1 MSYPH
6 IAVSAILVLTALQ
19 SNAQTPAPRPE
30 FEVAS
35 IKPNTSG
42 NNMIM
47 IRPPVGGR
55 FTATNA
61 RLKMLIGLAYK
72 LQDYEISG
80 GPAWINT
87 DGYDVTAKA
96 TDSNIGIDQ
105 LRPMLQTL
113 LEDRFQLKVHRD
125 TKEVPVYAL
134 LAGRNGPK
142 LPDAK
147 EGGCVAF
154 QPDKPPP
161 PPAPGQ
167 FPFTPCGGFFM
178 GPNHLEGGKI
188 GMEQLIGALSGLLG
202 RPVIDKTGFKGTFDV
217 KLDFSP
223 EGTRM
228 AGIRGLGPPP
238 GAPPE
243 AGNTDNAPPSI
254 FTVIQE
260 QLGLKLESQKGPGEI
275 LVIDH
280 AEKASE
286 N

>member
-6 IAVSAILVLTALQ
+6 LAATAMLVLTALH
-19 SNAQTPAPRPE
+19 SNAQKPAPRPE

-61 RLKMLIGLAYK
+61 RLKTLVVIAYK
-72 LQDYEISG
+72 VQDFEISG
-80 GPAWINT
+80 GPSWTNT
-87 DGYDVTAKA
+87 DGYDITAKA

-113 LEDRFQLKVHRD
+113 LEDRFQLKVHRE

-134 LAGRNGPK
+134 LAGKNGPK
-142 LPDAK
+142 LPEAK
-147 EGGCVAF
+147 EGGCTSF
-154 QPDKPPP
+154 NSNSPPP
-161 PPAPGQ
+161 PSPAPGQ
-167 FPFTPCGGFFM
+167 FPPTPCGGFFM

-188 GMEQLIGALSGLLG
+188 GMEQFVSALSNLLG
-202 RPVIDKTGFKGTFDV
+202 QPVIDKTGFKGTFDV

-228 AGIRGLGPPP
+228 GGRGGFGPP

-243 AGNTDNAPPSI
+243 AGNADNAPPSI
-254 FTVIQE
+254 FTALQE